1 MSLGTAPRGF
11 MTTSRKTRSTSRLSS
26 RFVDSSTS
34 QMTQTTTRLESSS
47 FEFRR
52 VSSIRWQNSAL
63 SFSFR
68 ESTENSKSWASYGF
82 GSGFLCDSNWV
93 VSEIRSLP
101 SVTCCPCDREQQE
114 DGHIGQEIS
123 KAFTSFHQ
131 EILPTSTN
139 IYSSMNTYRDNSSHL
154 SYVMHCQ
161 FHFELLQKSRILLS
175 GRRWET
181 RGIEHLQVTDPE
193 SNLVQRWS
201 VRRL

>member
-1 MSLGTAPRGF
+1 MSLGPAPRGF

-34 QMTQTTTRLESSS
+34 QMTQTTTRLDSSS

-93 VSEIRSLP
+93 VSEIRRMP

-154 SYVMHCQ
+154 SYVIHCQ

-181 RGIEHLQVTDPE
+181 RGI
-193 SNLVQRWS
+193 
-201 VRRL
+201 

>member
-34 QMTQTTTRLESSS
+34 QMTQTTTRLDSSS

-93 VSEIRSLP
+93 VSE
-101 SVTCCPCDREQQE
+101 
-114 DGHIGQEIS
+114 IGQEIS

-175 GRRWET
+175 GRLEEFNT
-181 RGIEHLQVTDPE
+181 CK
-193 SNLVQRWS
+193 
-201 VRRL
+201 

>member
-34 QMTQTTTRLESSS
+34 QMTQTTTRLDSSS

-93 VSEIRSLP
+93 VSEIRSMP

-139 IYSSMNTYRDNSSHL
+139 IYSSMNTYHL
-154 SYVMHCQ
+154 DDLQHNMSYIVDSCQ
-161 FHFELLQKSRILLS
+161 FHFELLQKSRILLC
-175 GRRWET
+175 GRLEEFNT
-181 RGIEHLQVTDPE
+181 CK
-193 SNLVQRWS
+193 
-201 VRRL
+201 